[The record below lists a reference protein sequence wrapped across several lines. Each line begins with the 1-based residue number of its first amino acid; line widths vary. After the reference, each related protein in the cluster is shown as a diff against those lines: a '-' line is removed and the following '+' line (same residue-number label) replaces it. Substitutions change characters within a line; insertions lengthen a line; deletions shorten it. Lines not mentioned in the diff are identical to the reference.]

1 MFYMMKKFQILRM
14 NAFLLNKG
22 FKLNVCKTFR
32 RGNGRLLDVLCMF
45 SLPSVSRELIPK
57 SRHKLYN
64 ITS

>member
-1 MFYMMKKFQILRM
+1 MMKKFQILRM

-22 FKLNVCKTFR
+22 FKVCKTFR

-45 SLPSVSRELIPK
+45 SLPSVSKELIPK